1 MSLET
6 VQTAPEQPAQVAQ
19 TSSEKSSG
27 KMGMSDFAKM
37 LASKQVAPQAPQPV
51 APVEAKPPTEAQK
64 PEEVQATPAPE
75 ETTTET
81 EAEQPEAATEEES
94 PEVLSPET
102 HSLDPKL
109 QEKINRRIGKEVG
122 KTKKAIAEA
131 ATAKARVAEL
141 EAQLAAR
148 QEPEEKEI
156 HVPVPSNVPLADI
169 TTLDALNQYRE
180 NLENDIV
187 EAEMLLYTDFPAEGK
202 QTKWGIVTKDQL
214 IAGLTQAKKDARTA
228 IPAREKFLTTR
239 TQAVQTAQEK
249 FPFLKDPKH
258 PGYQMAKQALRDNPV
273 LRAYP
278 NSEYLVGMLV
288 KGQLAMQAEE
298 EAAKA
303 KPEAKATVKP
313 KPKPTAGQAE
323 ILSDASITRA
333 PTGLMNAQALQAERD
348 KATGG
353 KKSLN
358 GKEFAKLLV
367 ANQRF
372 RNSP

>member
-1 MSLET
+1 MSDT
-6 VQTAPEQPAQVAQ
+6 VTTAPEQPAQVAQ
-19 TSSEKSSG
+19 TSSEKGSG
-27 KMGMSDFAKM
+27 NTGISDFAKM
-37 LASKQVAPQAPQPV
+37 LASKQVAPVVAQPP
-51 APVEAKPPTEAQK
+51 PVEAKAPVTTEAPK
-64 PEEVQATPAPE
+64 TEVAPEAPAAE
-75 ETTTET
+75 ETTTES
-81 EAEQPEAATEEES
+81 EAEQSETTTEEES

-122 KTKKAIAEA
+122 KTKKAIERAAAAEA
-131 ATAKARVAEL
+131 RAAQL

-169 TTLDALNQYRE
+169 TSLDALHQYRE
-180 NLENDIV
+180 NLESDVI
-187 EAEMLLYTDFPAEGK
+187 EAETMLYSDFPPEGK
-202 QTKWGIVTKDQL
+202 QTKWGVITKEAL
-214 IAGLTQAKKDARTA
+214 ISALTQAKKDLRMAV
-228 IPAREKFLTTR
+228 PAREKFLTAR
-239 TQAVQTAQEK
+239 TQAVQTAHEK
-249 FPFLKDPKH
+249 FPFLKDPTH

-278 NSEYLVGMLV
+278 NSDYLVGMLV
-288 KGQLAMQAEE
+288 KGQLAMKAEE
-298 EAAKA
+298 EAKA
-303 KPEAKATVKP
+303 APSKPATPAKP
-313 KPKPTAGQAE
+313 KPKPTAGQAD

-333 PTGLMNAQALQAERD
+333 PTGLMNSQALQAERE

-358 GKEFAKLLV
+358 GKDFAKLLV